1 MGRFYPVGLRLLSA
15 LFLGALLANCA
26 RPGSD
31 RLIPTAAP
39 RRRQDRQDSGCDHTP
54 PASSPTRTFFTS
66 QRARSLNYAEFTV
79 ALPPA
84 PAFAAAS
91 ATSVSNDPLERFST
105 VDQAILTREQFN
117 AQLASRR
124 HGILKQRVYVFVH
137 GYNNNFQ
144 ESLYRIAQMAADTRV
159 DGPVI
164 LFRVAVAGAPH
175 RIRGRQGCR
184 RLFARLSRRAPDGSR
199 GQSFRRPD
207 RRSRAQHGRL
217 AHHGDAA

>member
-39 RRRQDRQDSGCDHTP
+39 ADAKIVRILVAT
-54 PASSPTRTFFTS
+54 TRARVEPDQNIFTS

-164 LFRVAVAGAPH
+164 LFAWPSQARLTGYVADRDAVA
-175 RIRGRQGCR
+175 
-184 RLFARLSRRAPDGSR
+184 
-199 GQSFRRPD
+199 
-207 RRSRAQHGRL
+207 
-217 AHHGDAA
+217 